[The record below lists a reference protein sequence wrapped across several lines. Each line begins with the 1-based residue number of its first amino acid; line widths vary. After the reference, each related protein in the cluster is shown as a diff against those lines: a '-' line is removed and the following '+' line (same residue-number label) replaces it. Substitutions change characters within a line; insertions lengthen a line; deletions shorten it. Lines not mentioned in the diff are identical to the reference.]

1 MKNGRA
7 WVLTAV
13 VCGWGAAAAPHG
25 QQAGPQAS
33 AAAPAAAQGP
43 KLTPEEIFEFQ
54 NKQEQPGSP
63 EAGRPIFEKQCAAC
77 HRFGALGR
85 EVGPD
90 LTTVASRFKKKD
102 LLESILWPSKVI
114 SDQYKAEMFELK
126 DGKVLVGVVARED
139 ALRVHLTTAE
149 SPERPVPVPKAQIA
163 ERAEGTVSLMPE
175 GLLEGHSQ
183 ADIANLLTFLLTAP
197 PGN

>member
-1 MKNGRA
+1 MKRA
-7 WVLTAV
+7 CVPVVVAVL
-13 VCGWGAAAAPHG
+13 CGWGVVGAWHG
-25 QQAGPQAS
+25 QQPAPPAS
-33 AAAPAAAQGP
+33 AAPAQGP

-54 NKQEQPGSP
+54 NKQDAPGSP
-63 EAGRPIFEKQCAAC
+63 EAGRPIYEKQCAAC
-77 HRFGALGR
+77 HKFGSLGS

-90 LTTVASRFKKKD
+90 LTTIASRFKKKD

-126 DGKVLVGVVARED
+126 DGKVLVGVVVRED
-139 ALRVHLTTAE
+139 ALRVHLRTAE

-163 ERAEGTVSLMPE
+163 ERAEATVSLMPE
-175 GLLEGHSQ
+175 GLLEGYTQ
-183 ADIANLLTFLLTAP
+183 AEISSLLAFLLGAA